1 MKRLTKQKRDQLIL
15 ACLVILT
22 VLVGLWFLVIRSQQ
36 VGLQTLRDEKAAQEH
51 KEAEMREKI
60 KTSKNIDAELKTMVS
75 GLAEQ
80 EKDMASGDLYGSLVN
95 TVRQFKMRY
104 KLDIPSFSPASSV
117 TEVDMLP
124 KFPYKQIKISIS
136 GTGYY
141 EEIGK
146 FIADFENEYSASR
159 VLNLE
164 LTPAAL
170 PGNDSKEKLTF
181 RMDIVSLVASG
192 AALPSNSR

>member
-1 MKRLTKQKRDQLIL
+1 MKRLSKQKRDQLIL
-15 ACLVILT
+15 TCIVILT
-22 VLVGLWFLVIRSQQ
+22 VLVGIWFVVIHSQQ
-36 VGLQTLRDEKAAQEH
+36 ARLQTLRDEKATLEH
-51 KEAEMREKI
+51 KEADMRQKI
-60 KTSKNIDAELKTMVS
+60 NTSKNMDAEVKTVVNA
-75 GLAEQ
+75 LAEQ

-146 FIADFENEYSASR
+146 FIADFENEYSVSR

-164 LTPAAL
+164 LTPAVS
-170 PGNDSKEKLTF
+170 PGSDNKEKLNF
-181 RMDIVSLVASG
+181 RMDIVALVASG
-192 AALPSNSR
+192 SAIPANSR

>member
-1 MKRLTKQKRDQLIL
+1 MKRLNKQKRDQLIL

-22 VLVGLWFLVIRSQQ
+22 VLVGIWFLVIRSQQ
-36 VGLQTLRDEKAAQEH
+36 ERLKSLRDEKVMKEKQEV
-51 KEAEMREKI
+51 EMRDKI
-60 KTSKNIDAELKTMVS
+60 KTSKNIDAELKTVVSKLADREQDMV
-75 GLAEQ
+75 
-80 EKDMASGDLYGSLVN
+80 SGDLYGSLVN

-117 TEVDMLP
+117 TEMDMLP

-164 LTPAAL
+164 LSPYVA
-170 PGNDSKEKLTF
+170 PGAENKEKLNF
-181 RMDIVSLVASG
+181 RMDIVALVASG
-192 AALPSNSR
+192 SAIPANSR

>member
-1 MKRLTKQKRDQLIL
+1 MKRLSKQKRDQLIL
-15 ACLVILT
+15 TCLVILT

-36 VGLQTLRDEKAAQEH
+36 EGLKTLRGEKATKEKQEVQ
-51 KEAEMREKI
+51 MQDKI
-60 KTSKNIDAELKTMVS
+60 KTSKNIDAELKTVVS
-75 GLAEQ
+75 GLAER
-80 EKDMASGDLYGSLVN
+80 EKEMASGDLYGSLVN
-95 TVRQFKMRY
+95 TVRQFKTRY

-136 GTGYY
+136 GTGFY

-164 LTPAAL
+164 LSPYVA
-170 PGNDSKEKLTF
+170 PGGENKEKLNF
-181 RMDIVSLVASG
+181 RMDIVALVASG
-192 AALPSNSR
+192 AAVPANTR